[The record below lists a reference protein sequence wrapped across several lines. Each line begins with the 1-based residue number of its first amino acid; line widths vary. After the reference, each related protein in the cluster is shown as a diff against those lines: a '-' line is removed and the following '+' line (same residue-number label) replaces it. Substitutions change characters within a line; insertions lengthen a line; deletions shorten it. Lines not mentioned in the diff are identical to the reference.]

1 MHADTQSAATRRAD
15 VDHLRVVA
23 LALLIVYHVLLIYTG
38 REFWRVSSVHHG
50 YWADYLLN
58 VLTPWRMSLVFLIG
72 GIAVR
77 FMLSRPSF
85 GAFVQERA
93 ARLLTAF
100 VFAVVVLVPPQRF
113 VRLDELGANAQQD
126 YLSYLLHEAPFA
138 VSYMGAH
145 VPQFA
150 HAWFLPYLFAYSVLV
165 GVFWWGAPRAF
176 AAVQRGVTRV
186 HAGVW
191 ALGTMA
197 WFTFLEVA
205 RLQNQ
210 QGEHLFL
217 SDFQAHMKFLPLFIF
232 GVLIGKNAEFS
243 RQLGQVKF
251 PLWATAATLMVT
263 SGALEWMFLHNALT
277 DTPWLATRGLY
288 GGAMLFSVL
297 AFGNWALNRP
307 SVASRYAA
315 DAILP
320 IYLMHQTAL
329 IITADLIIARAWPL
343 PLEMAVLL
351 SATTL
356 LPLAAYQL
364 FVRHT
369 PWLRFLFGLRPQLR
383 AHAPTEPGA
392 GDPAND
398 AEPATDRKRL
408 SFLAPW
414 RRRA

>member
-1 MHADTQSAATRRAD
+1 MHADTQSSATRRAD

-126 YLSYLLHEAPFA
+126 YLSYLVHEAPFA
-138 VSYMGAH
+138 VSFFGAH

-165 GVFWWGAPRAF
+165 GTVWWGAPRFF
-176 AAVQRGVTRV
+176 AAIESRIARV
-186 HAGVW
+186 HPGVW
-191 ALGTMA
+191 IGATMA
-197 WFTFLEVA
+197 WFTVLEVA
-205 RLQNQ
+205 RIQG
-210 QGEHLFL
+210 QGERLFF
-217 SDFQAHMKFLPLFIF
+217 DDMQAHLKFLPLFVF
-232 GVLIGKNAEFS
+232 GVMIGKNTEFS
-243 RQLGQVKF
+243 RQLDRIKI
-251 PLWATAATLMVT
+251 PLWISAGALIVI
-263 SGALEWMFLHNALT
+263 SGALEWMFLHNRMV
-277 DTPWLATRGLY
+277 DTPWLAMRGLY

-297 AFGNWALNRP
+297 ALGHWALNRP
-307 SVASRYAA
+307 YAATRYAA

-329 IITADLIIARAWPL
+329 IVTADLIVSRAWPL
-343 PLEMAVLL
+343 PVEIAVLL
-351 SATTL
+351 GATTL
-356 LPLAAYQL
+356 LPLAAYHL

-369 PWLRFLFGLRPQLR
+369 PWLRFLFGLRPDLR
-383 AHAPTEPGA
+383 THAPAGPDAGA
-392 GDPAND
+392 PAND
-398 AEPATDRKRL
+398 AGPATDRKRP

>member
-1 MHADTQSAATRRAD
+1 MHADTPSAATRRAD

-23 LALLIVYHVLLIYTG
+23 LTLLIVYHILLIYTG

-126 YLSYLLHEAPFA
+126 YLSYMLHEAPFA

-150 HAWFLPYLFAYSVLV
+150 HAWFLPYLFAYSVLI

-176 AAVQRGVTRV
+176 AAVQRAISRV
-186 HAGVW
+186 HVGVW
-191 ALGTMA
+191 IAATML
-197 WFTFLEVA
+197 WFAFLETA
-205 RLQNQ
+205 GPQNP
-210 QGEHLFL
+210 QGDHLFFT
-217 SDFQAHMKFLPLFIF
+217 DFQAHLKFLPLFIF
-232 GVLIGKNAEFS
+232 GVMIGKSEKFS
-243 RQLGQVKF
+243 GQLDAIKL
-251 PLWATAATLMVT
+251 PLWCAAGSLMLL
-263 SGALEWMFLHNALT
+263 SGGLEWLFLHNQLSAL
-277 DTPWLATRGLY
+277 PWLIARGFYGAT
-288 GGAMLFSVL
+288 MLFGVL
-297 AFGNWALNRP
+297 AFGHWALNRP
-307 SVASRYAA
+307 TIASRYAA

-320 IYLMHQTAL
+320 IYLMHQPAL
-329 IITADLIIARAWPL
+329 IITADLIVSRAWPL

-351 SATTL
+351 SATTI
-356 LPLAAYQL
+356 LPLAAYHL

-383 AHAPTEPGA
+383 APTPTDPDA
-392 GDPAND
+392 DAPAND
-398 AEPATDRKRL
+398 AGAPTDRKRP